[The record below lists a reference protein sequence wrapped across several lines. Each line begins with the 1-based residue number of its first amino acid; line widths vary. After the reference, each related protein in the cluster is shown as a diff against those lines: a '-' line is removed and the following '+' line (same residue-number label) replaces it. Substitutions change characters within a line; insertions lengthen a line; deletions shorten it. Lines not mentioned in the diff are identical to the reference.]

1 MAAAIHNWFQSP
13 QNLALLDALR
23 AAGINFGQLDA
34 PADPADNRLAG
45 TTWVLTGSLSISREE
60 ASDIIRRLGGK
71 VTGSVSK
78 KTTHL
83 LAGEDA
89 GSKLAKAKEL
99 EIPILAEKDFQRL
112 LEGNSEPQPL
122 QSIQLEF

>member
-1 MAAAIHNWFQSP
+1 MCRTAAGARPGP
-13 QNLALLDALR
+13 QARRRTCPTSALLL
-23 AAGINFGQLDA
+23 A
-34 PADPADNRLAG
+34 PSAPADNRLAG
-45 TTWVLTGSLSISREE
+45 TTWVLTGTLSISREE

-71 VTGSVSK
+71 VTRSVSK